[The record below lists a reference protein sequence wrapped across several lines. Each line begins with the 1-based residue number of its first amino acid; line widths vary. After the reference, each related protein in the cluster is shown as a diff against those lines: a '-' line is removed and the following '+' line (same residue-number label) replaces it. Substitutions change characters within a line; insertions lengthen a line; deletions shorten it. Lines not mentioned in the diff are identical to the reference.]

1 MFLLDPICS
10 EFGANDVE
18 TRASAE
24 VQMKRVRFRLNAFN
38 DRLAYVLRDAFFRKA
53 PMERLRKRN
62 QYVVFAA
69 ESGVAAIAHLK
80 EILSVQAIEGE
91 GLAEE
96 QHFGK

>member
-1 MFLLDPICS
+1 
-10 EFGANDVE
+10 
-18 TRASAE
+18 
-24 VQMKRVRFRLNAFN
+24 
-38 DRLAYVLRDAFFRKA
+38 
-53 PMERLRKRN
+53 MERLRKRK